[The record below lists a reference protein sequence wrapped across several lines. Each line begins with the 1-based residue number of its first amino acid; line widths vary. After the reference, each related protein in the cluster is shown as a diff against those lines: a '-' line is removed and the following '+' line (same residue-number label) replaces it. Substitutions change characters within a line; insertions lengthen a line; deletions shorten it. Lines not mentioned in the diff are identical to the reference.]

1 MDFAFLKVLCADI
14 QKSGILVKA
23 GLFFIFY
30 FLTFDTE
37 NNFLSDFK
45 KLKYLIFFS
54 LFKTLLSI
62 KNLKFYLKLEK
73 KMTNTM

>member
-23 GLFFIFY
+23 GLFV
-30 FLTFDTE
+30 LTFDTE

-54 LFKTLLSI
+54 LFKTLLNI
-62 KNLKFYLKLEK
+62 KILFKKDKHHVILILKFH
-73 KMTNTM
+73 

>member
-23 GLFFIFY
+23 GLFV
-30 FLTFDTE
+30 LTFDTE

-45 KLKYLIFFS
+45 KLK
-54 LFKTLLSI
+54 
-62 KNLKFYLKLEK
+62 
-73 KMTNTM
+73 

>member
-23 GLFFIFY
+23 GLFV
-30 FLTFDTE
+30 LTFDTE

-54 LFKTLLSI
+54 LFKTLLNI
-62 KNLKFYLKLEK
+62 KILFKIRKK